1 MNARDTDPTPEPN
14 RSRRVDLPGSS
25 LGRGRDSGASAIEY
39 ALLLGLIAM
48 AIIVVVTLAGMNVR
62 DLYSSI
68 ATGF

>member
-1 MNARDTDPTPEPN
+1 MNASTNTTPEPTRR
-14 RSRRVDLPGSS
+14 RSGSS
-25 LGRGRDSGASAIEY
+25 AGSGRDSGASAIEY

-48 AIIVVVTLAGMNVR
+48 AIIVVVTLAGMNVK